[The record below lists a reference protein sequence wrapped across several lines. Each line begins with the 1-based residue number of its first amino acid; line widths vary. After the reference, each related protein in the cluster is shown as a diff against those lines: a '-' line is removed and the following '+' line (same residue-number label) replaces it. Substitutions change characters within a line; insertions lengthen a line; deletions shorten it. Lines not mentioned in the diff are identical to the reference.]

1 MEKTKR
7 DPNTGDER
15 VIGVQVW
22 YRCGQI
28 RSTAEPG
35 ASRKQR
41 PVSMGAAAPVTAE
54 AAS

>member
-7 DPNTGDER
+7 DPNTGEER

-35 ASRKQR
+35 AARKQR
-41 PVSMGAAAPVTAE
+41 PVSVGSAPGSTEV
-54 AAS
+54 AS